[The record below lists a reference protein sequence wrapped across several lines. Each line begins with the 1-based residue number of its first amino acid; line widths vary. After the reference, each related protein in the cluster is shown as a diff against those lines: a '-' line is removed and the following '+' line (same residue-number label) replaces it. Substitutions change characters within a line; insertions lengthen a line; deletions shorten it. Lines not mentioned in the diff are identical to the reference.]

1 MGRQG
6 PRWQWLGREKEGG
19 MNPVQGREM
28 LRCFCCQASGFVVSP
43 QLCSVFGSLFRP
55 LLMPST
61 ARCMFRC
68 FVLALKPG
76 LPHVHKSVSLI
87 VGARSRVPS
96 ACRSINHVVPNL
108 IRLLHCSLD
117 QYLDMPHN
125 SAVVMWGG
133 CQERY
138 KHAVPSM
145 TKGVGTHPMAGEK
158 LR

>member
-1 MGRQG
+1 MHAPNSFLTPTLQEPPRRAQRYTLEHRSGGNRCRDISGGQEGFCGAGEAAVGRQG

-76 LPHVHKSVSLI
+76 LPSCPQVSF
-87 VGARSRVPS
+87 VDCG
-96 ACRSINHVVPNL
+96 
-108 IRLLHCSLD
+108 CSL
-117 QYLDMPHN
+117 
-125 SAVVMWGG
+125 SCA
-133 CQERY
+133 ERM
-138 KHAVPSM
+138 S
-145 TKGVGTHPMAGEK
+145 
-158 LR
+158 